1 MRQPPLRTLLRAL
14 QRTVITVL
22 VIGLPIMLA
31 ALAWI
36 VGTESGG
43 RFAAA
48 QASAASGGMLRLE
61 GWQGRLLDHWQLA
74 HLRVQQPGLLLDVY
88 GIEAVWHPFH
98 LGRRLLDVDTLRIEQ
113 IALWRAPSGSSE
125 PARLPASLKL
135 PLDVRLADVQ
145 VSTYRQGNLAADGK
159 STQESLALQNIRG
172 QFQSHQGMLVLDG
185 LQMQTRF
192 GKLDGHLSL
201 ADSPPFALSGQIGLL
216 ASVQARPARMDASLQ
231 GTLAHIQ
238 THLVAKEVTPA
249 AHDALQGEAD
259 LVLKPFEPMPLYSAR
274 LAVRG
279 LNPAVFYSQAPTAML
294 DVTAQVQ
301 PRLGAAG
308 KSDVAAWQAGG
319 SIAITNRAPGKL
331 DENALPVSTLQ
342 TQLEWAEGRLRL
354 SSLQLRLPDKGVVT
368 GTLSWTPGK
377 AGGAAEAALSFKA
390 VDPAQFT
397 RHARSMLVDG
407 EIHARGNAQAQ
418 QFDVELA
425 AQGMRFVAEGG
436 QEGNV
441 LKISRASLQARDA
454 RAQLSGRLAL
464 TGSRAYSVQGEVE
477 RLDPHAFLK
486 DAPAGQISA
495 SLKSSGILS
504 PSPSGQF
511 DLTLAPSK
519 LANYPL
525 EGHAKARFSP
535 GRLHEADVD
544 VDVMGNHVHLN
555 GAVGARND
563 QLQFLVDAAY
573 LERLGGQFGGRV
585 HAQGYVGGIPDDP
598 VGSLSAEAYQLRAPG
613 GWQLAELKLKADLQA
628 GVGGRTEAHA
638 QLRDLVQGGAAGAQT
653 LVSRASLDLT
663 GSRSNHQLHLEANLP
678 HEASLSASASG
689 GLRDGTWSGW
699 LQGLSLAG
707 PLRFVLEKPATLV
720 VSSQRAALG
729 AARLISQGGE
739 QGRIE
744 LMQTEWTPERV
755 LARGKL
761 TGVQLGFSLDEYQRT
776 VFRGRSL
783 QLGAE
788 WDVDLARQHAK
799 GLVHVFREG
808 GDFILQGDSPVALGL
823 ENFDLNVAIEDGRL
837 ALSALANG
845 SRIGSFNAVATLALS
860 GQGAD
865 TRIDMRAPMVGVLNA
880 DMPSVAWLG
889 PFVDQNMRTS
899 GSLHGQFNLT
909 GTPENPVGAGYLK
922 GDGLGIALAE
932 QGTRLDQGSML
943 INFDA
948 ARVRLENLS
957 FRSDNR
963 MAPPDKRLAAPPPT
977 GAFSGS
983 GEIALST
990 GKGDFLFKLDHVA
1003 ALQQPGQWMIVSGE
1017 AQATSTWD
1025 NLDINA
1031 RLHSDAGFIGVA
1043 KSGAPK
1049 LSDDVVV
1056 RGRQKPPQ
1064 RMHLNADIGFDF
1076 GDAFILKAYGV
1087 DTWLAGQLRI
1097 VLAQG
1102 AVPRATGSIRTRD
1115 GVFNAYG
1122 QRLAIERGAV
1132 NFHGSLDDPALNI
1145 LALRKGLEVEAG
1157 VEVTG
1162 SAQRPKV
1169 RLVSDPNVPE
1179 QEKLAWILFGRAS
1192 EGSAADIGMLLS
1204 SAGASLGSDGP
1215 DLSTRIANGIGLDS
1229 VSIGSATSTTR
1240 QALQSSVANN
1250 ATSGGSSLSTTTS
1263 NANSGN
1269 ANMMS
1274 NQVLTVGKRLST
1286 RAYLS
1291 FEQNFLGTE
1300 SVVKLS
1306 YALSRFVSVVA
1317 RAGTVNGLDLNY
1329 TISFR

>member
-1 MRQPPLRTLLRAL
+1 MRQPFLRTLQGAA
-14 QRTVITVL
+14 ITVL
-22 VIGLPIMLA
+22 AIGLSIIWA
-31 ALAWI
+31 TVAWI
-36 VGTESGG
+36 VGSESGG

-48 QASAASGGMLRLE
+48 RVSAVSGGVLRLE
-61 GWQGRLLDHWQLA
+61 GWHGRLLDRWQLDS
-74 HLRVQQPGLLLDVY
+74 LRFAQPGLQLDIQ
-88 GIEAVWHPFH
+88 GIKAAWHPFR
-98 LGRRLLDVDTLRIEQ
+98 LGQHLLDVDTLHIQ
-113 IALWRAPSGSSE
+113 QVALWRTPSNSSA
-125 PARLPASLKL
+125 PARLPVSLKL

-145 VSTYRQGNLAADGK
+145 VSTFRQGSLAADGQ
-159 STQESLALQNIRG
+159 STQESLALQDIHA
-172 QFQSHQGMLVLDG
+172 QFQSHRGMLALDG
-185 LQMQTRF
+185 LQMRTPL
-192 GKLDGHLSL
+192 GKLDGRLSL

-216 ASVQARPARMDASLQ
+216 AMLQARPARIDTRLQ
-231 GTLAHIQ
+231 GSLAHIQ
-238 THLVAKEVTPA
+238 AHLAAKEVA
-249 AHDALQGEAD
+249 GEASGALQGEAD
-259 LVLKPFEPMPLYSAR
+259 VVIKPFEPMPLYSAR
-274 LAVRG
+274 LAIQG
-279 LNPAVFYSQAPTAML
+279 LNPAAFSPQAPKAML
-294 DVTAQVQ
+294 DVSAQLQ
-301 PRLGAAG
+301 PRLSATG
-308 KSDVAAWQAGG
+308 KNGPADWQVSGP
-319 SIAITNRAPGKL
+319 IAITNHAPGKI
-331 DENALPVSTLQ
+331 DENALPVAALQ
-342 TQLEWAEGRLRL
+342 TQLEWADGRLRL
-354 SSLQLRLPDKGVVT
+354 SQLQAHLPNKGMIM
-368 GTLSWTPGK
+368 GELAWMPGK
-377 AGGAAEAALSFKA
+377 AGGTAEAALKLKA
-390 VDPAQFT
+390 VNPAQFT
-397 RHARSMLVDG
+397 SHAQGMLVDG
-407 EIHARGNAQAQ
+407 EAHARGNAQAQ
-418 QFDVELA
+418 QFGVDLA
-425 AQGMRFVAEGG
+425 AQGMRLVAEGR

-441 LKISRASLQARDA
+441 LKISRAELQAREASA
-454 RAQLSGRLAL
+454 RFSGRLAL
-464 TGSRAYSVQGEVE
+464 NGSRAYAVQGEVE

-495 SLKSSGILS
+495 SLTSSGTLS
-504 PSPSGQF
+504 PAPSGQF

-525 EGHAKARFSP
+525 QGHAKARFSP

-544 VDVMGNHVHLN
+544 VDVMGNRVHLT
-555 GAVGARND
+555 GAVGARTD

-613 GWQLAELKLKADLQA
+613 GWQLAELKFKADLQGGA
-628 GVGGRTEAHA
+628 GGRTDAHA
-638 QLRDLVQGGAAGAQT
+638 QLRDLVQSSAAGAQT
-653 LVSRASLDLT
+653 LLAKASVDLS
-663 GSRSNHQLHLEANLP
+663 GNRSNHQLSVEASLP

-689 GLRDGTWSGW
+689 GLRDGNWNGW
-699 LQGLSLAG
+699 LQGLSLTG
-707 PLRFVLEKPATLV
+707 PLRFALEKPATLA
-720 VSSQRAALG
+720 VSSQRVALG
-729 AARLISQGGE
+729 SARLISQGGE

-744 LMQTEWTPERV
+744 LMQTEWTPERL
-755 LARGKL
+755 LAKGKL
-761 TGVQLGFSLDEYQRT
+761 SGVQLGFSLDEYQRT

-823 ENFDLNVAIEDGRL
+823 ENLDLNAAIEDQRL

-845 SRIGSFNAVATLALS
+845 SRIGAFNAVATLALS

-880 DMPSVAWLG
+880 DMPSIAWLG

-899 GSLHGQFNLT
+899 GSLHGLFNLT

-922 GDGLGIALAE
+922 GEGLGIVLAE
-932 QGTRLDQGSML
+932 QGTRLDQGNML

-957 FRSDNR
+957 FRADNR
-963 MAPPDKRLAAPPPT
+963 MAPPDKRLAAPPAV

-983 GEIALST
+983 GEIALPS
-990 GKGDFLFKLDHVA
+990 GKGDFQFKLDHVA
-1003 ALQQPGQWMIVSGE
+1003 ALQQPGQWLIVSGD
-1017 AQATSTWD
+1017 AHATSTWD
-1025 NLDINA
+1025 GLDINA
-1031 RLHSDAGFIGVA
+1031 RLHSDTGFVGMA

-1102 AVPRATGSIRTRD
+1102 VVPRATGSIRTRD

-1240 QALQSSVANN
+1240 RALQSGVANN
-1250 ATSGGSSLSTTTS
+1250 ATSGGSSLSSSTSTTS
-1263 NANSGN
+1263 TNAGDT
-1269 ANMMS
+1269 MS
-1274 NQVLTVGKRLST
+1274 SQVLTVGKRLST

-1329 TISFR
+1329 SISFR